1 MYGETGSRE
10 RRPSAASSLA
20 RASRVVL
27 RAVALGYFGL
37 LAVGIAVL
45 VLPVRRLL
53 ERLAGRESNGEF
65 TAQRI
70 IHIACRHYFRLVESL
85 GLARIQ
91 WPNLELLQRR
101 PLLIVANHP
110 SLIDTPLLM
119 CCIPQADFV
128 VNAAWGESPFLRRT
142 VAAAGYLRADR
153 GAQVVSE
160 AVRRLRDGRCVVIY
174 PEGSRTPL
182 EGMEPFR
189 RGAAHIALEA
199 GCDLL
204 PLVIHVTPRT
214 LMKGQPWSDVPDRI
228 PEWRIEVGEPIHPAN
243 YLEGSER
250 RPLAARKL
258 TAIVEEYFAQRWSG
272 GGS

>member
-10 RRPSAASSLA
+10 RRRSAAYSLA

-27 RAVALGYFGL
+27 RAVAFGYFGL
-37 LAVGIAVL
+37 AALGIAVV
-45 VLPVRRLL
+45 VLPVQRLL
-53 ERLAGRESNGEF
+53 QRLAGRESDREF

-70 IHIACRHYFRLVESL
+70 IHVACRHYFRLLESL
-85 GLARIQ
+85 GLARVQ
-91 WPNLELLQRR
+91 WPNLELLPRR

-119 CCIPQADFV
+119 CCLPQADFV
-128 VNAAWGESPFLRRT
+128 VSAEWSDSPFLRRT

-174 PEGSRTPL
+174 PEGSRTPR
-182 EGMEPFR
+182 EGMERFR

-204 PLVIHVTPRT
+204 PILIQVTPRT
-214 LMKGQPWSDVPDRI
+214 LMKGQRWSDIPDRT

-243 YLEGSER
+243 HLDGSER

-258 TAIVEEYFAQRWSG
+258 TAIVEEYFAKRWSR